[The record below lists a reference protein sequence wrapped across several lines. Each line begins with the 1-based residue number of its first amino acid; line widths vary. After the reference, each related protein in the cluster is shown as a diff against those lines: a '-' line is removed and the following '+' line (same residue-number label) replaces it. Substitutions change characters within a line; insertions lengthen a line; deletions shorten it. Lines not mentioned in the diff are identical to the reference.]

1 MTFQAFDF
9 FKVIESFILHEPL
22 LGSNLMKVR
31 QVHCS
36 LLFVLIHSPVYTT
49 YISSRTCDFLKPTV
63 HLDIFQHLNKIEEQ
77 VLESLAW
84 TTVSEIKAGQAV
96 FFFFFFSRKNVIVRT
111 TI

>member
-31 QVHCS
+31 QGRGTFVVYCT
-36 LLFVLIHSPVYTT
+36 LFRLDSCTT
-49 YISSRTCDFLKPTV
+49 SITCDFLKPTV
-63 HLDIFQHLNKIEEQ
+63 HLDIFQHLNRIEEQ

-84 TTVSEIKAGQAV
+84 TTVSEIKAGEA
-96 FFFFFFSRKNVIVRT
+96 FFFFFFTKNVSVGT